1 MQFDEPTKTYWRV
14 CAGSSHR
21 SPRVCRAF
29 AVRSSPTDGYSFRPP
44 ASGSVLRYVT
54 TNPGKVREAE
64 RYLPDGSVERLD
76 FDYPEI
82 QADELGPIA
91 AQGAREAY
99 RRAGE
104 PVLVDDAGLFVE
116 GLDGFPGPYSSYVE
130 ETLGIERVHE
140 IATDLD
146 DRRAAFRCV
155 LGYCDGDGFAAS
167 PDPVDRGDRN
177 AAAAAGPDG
186 DGGGDL
192 DDSGDERAAALP
204 VKLFEGYVPGRIVAP
219 RGEGG
224 FGYDPIFEHDG
235 ETFAEMDTDRKNTVS
250 HRGRALEKFAEW
262 YANR

>member
-1 MQFDEPTKTYWRV
+1 M
-14 CAGSSHR
+14 
-21 SPRVCRAF
+21 
-29 AVRSSPTDGYSFRPP
+29 
-44 ASGSVLRYVT
+44 T

-64 RYLPDGSVERLD
+64 RYLRDGSVERLD

-82 QADELGPIA
+82 QAAELGPIA

-99 RRAGE
+99 RHADE

-130 ETLGIERVHE
+130 ETLGVERVHD
-140 IATDLD
+140 IAADLD

-167 PDPVDRGDRN
+167 PDPVDRGDRD
-177 AAAAAGPDG
+177 AAAAAGPDR
-186 DGGGDL
+186 DGEDGAG
-192 DDSGDERAAALP
+192 ERGEAETLP

-235 ETFAEMDTDRKNTVS
+235 ETFAEMDTDRKNAVS

-262 YANR
+262 YADR